1 MNAQKK
7 NAQER
12 GDKVLINTYGHFPV
26 CIEKGEGAWMYD
38 TEGKKYLDFVAGI
51 AVNSLGS
58 AHPRLTA
65 AIAEQAKNLIHCS
78 NLYYTDQQ
86 LKLAE
91 MLTEN
96 TDFDRVFFCNSGAEA
111 IEGALK
117 LSRKYAALK
126 DPERNEI
133 IAMENSFHGRTCGS
147 LTVTAQPKYQKYF
160 GPLLPGVVYS
170 PYNDF
175 DALAAKVTD
184 KTAAIL
190 MEVIQGEGGIT
201 SADVDFLKKTRAL
214 CDEKDI
220 VLIFDE
226 IQSGVGR
233 TGDLYA
239 YMTVGVVPDVITS
252 AKGLAGGV
260 PIGAILAKD
269 KVASAFEP
277 GDHGSTFG
285 GNPLA
290 CAAGLVVLDELLNN
304 GVMANAKE
312 MGDFLGETL
321 EALKTKHPDTIKE
334 ARGIGLMRG
343 IELTCEPKDII
354 NTCLE
359 RGLLLVSAGGNV
371 IRFVP
376 PLIVNDT
383 QIALMADILDDA
395 LTLAENGTSDKEPI
409 HQ

>member
-1 MNAQKK
+1 
-7 NAQER
+7 
-12 GDKVLINTYGHFPV
+12 
-26 CIEKGEGAWMYD
+26 MYD

-201 SADVDFLKKTRAL
+201 PADVDFLKKTRAL

-321 EALKTKHPDTIKE
+321 EALKAKHPDTIKE

-359 RGLLLVSAGGNV
+359 RRLLLVSAGGNV

>member
-1 MNAQKK
+1 MK
-7 NAQER
+7 AQER

-26 CIEKGEGAWMYD
+26 CIERGEGVWMYD
-38 TEGKKYLDFVAGI
+38 DEGKKYLDFVAGI

-58 AHPRLTA
+58 AHPRLVK
-65 AIAEQAKNLIHCS
+65 AIADQAENLIHCS

-117 LSRKYAALK
+117 LCRKYAALK
-126 DPERNEI
+126 DPEKTQI
-133 IAMENSFHGRTCGS
+133 IAMENSFHGRTYGS
-147 LTVTAQPKYQKYF
+147 LTVTAQPKYQKNF
-160 GPLLPGVVYS
+160 GPMVPDVLYS

-175 DALAAKVTD
+175 EALASKVTD

-201 SADVDFLKKTRAL
+201 PADVDFLKKTRAL

-220 VLIFDE
+220 VLVFDE

-260 PIGAILAKD
+260 PIGAVLAKE
-269 KVASAFEP
+269 KVAEAFTP

-290 CAAGLVVLDELLNN
+290 CSAGLVVLDELLNN
-304 GVMANAKE
+304 GVLANAKE
-312 MGDFLGETL
+312 MGEFLGETL
-321 EALKTKHPDTIKE
+321 ENLKAKHPDTIKE
-334 ARGIGLMRG
+334 ARGLGLMRG
-343 IELTCEPKDII
+343 IELTCEPKEII
-354 NTCLE
+354 NKCIE
-359 RGLLLVSAGGNV
+359 RGLLLVSAGTNV

-376 PLIVNDT
+376 PLIVNDN
-383 QIALMADILDDA
+383 QIAIMADILDDV
-395 LTLAENGTSDKEPI
+395 LTEFETGSCEKESI

>member
-1 MNAQKK
+1 MK
-7 NAQER
+7 
-12 GDKVLINTYGHFPV
+12 T
-26 CIEKGEGAWMYD
+26 
-38 TEGKKYLDFVAGI
+38 
-51 AVNSLGS
+51 
-58 AHPRLTA
+58 
-65 AIAEQAKNLIHCS
+65 IAEQAEKLIHCS

-117 LSRKYAALK
+117 LSRKYASLK
-126 DPERNEI
+126 DPEKNEI

-147 LTVTAQPKYQKYF
+147 LTVTAQPKYQKHF

-175 DALAAKVTD
+175 DALASKVTD
-184 KTAAIL
+184 KTAAII

-201 SADVDFLKKTRAL
+201 PADTDFLKKTRAL

-239 YMTVGVVPDVITS
+239 YMTAGVIPDVITS

-304 GVMANAKE
+304 GVMENAKE
-312 MGDFLGETL
+312 MGEFLGETL
-321 EALKTKHPDTIKE
+321 EALKAKHPNTIKDV
-334 ARGIGLMRG
+334 RGIGLMRG
-343 IELTCEPKDII
+343 IQLTCDPKEII

-376 PLIVNDT
+376 PLIVGDT
-383 QIALMADILDDA
+383 HIALMADILDDA
-395 LTLAENGTSDKEPI
+395 LTIAETGSADEKSAI
-409 HQ
+409 HM